1 MYSNVFIT
9 CKKFTETYQ
18 IIDKLDEGSTANV
31 FKIKNKKTKQIFA
44 LKAYNHRNIQS
55 KKLIKR

>member
-9 CKKFTETYQ
+9 CQRFSEKYK

-31 FKIKNKKTKQIFA
+31 FKIKNKNTKETFA
-44 LKAYNHRNIQS
+44 LKAYNHRNCHS
-55 KKLIKR
+55 K